1 MFVIPT
7 KVGISDSKSACKWIQ
22 TYITTMNNDT
32 NSNEV
37 NNKKQIPAF
46 AGIRIAVQKSG
57 RLSDKSLQL
66 LKDCGIKFDNGG
78 RKLSTQ
84 AKNFP
89 MEILFLRDDDIPQYV
104 ANGVADLGIL
114 GLNEVEEKDQEVDVI
129 KQLGFAGCRLSL
141 AVQKDVNYTG
151 LEWFNGKKVASS
163 YTTIV
168 KKFFADKGINAT
180 TEEIGGSV
188 EIAPGIGLAEGIC
201 DIVSTGSTLIM
212 NGLKEVETVM
222 YSEAVLISNP
232 NLSIEKKEILDKLT
246 FRIDAVQNAQKSK
259 YILLNAPNDKLEE
272 ISALL
277 PGMKSPTVLPLA
289 EEGWSSL
296 HSVIEENDFWNVID
310 QLKDAGAQG
319 ILVSPIEKLIA

>member
-1 MFVIPT
+1 M
-7 KVGISDSKSACKWIQ
+7 
-22 TYITTMNNDT
+22 
-32 NSNEV
+32 
-37 NNKKQIPAF
+37 
-46 AGIRIAVQKSG
+46 IRIAVQKSG

-141 AVQKDVNYTG
+141 AVQKDVDYPG

-259 YILLNAPNDKLEE
+259 YILLNAPNDKIEE